1 MFSLSYSP
9 EHDLSS
15 NWQRYIL
22 VGWSGVEVAGDVITG
37 MHRERVNIQLI
48 LLKYDF
54 TVRQ

>member
-22 VGWSGVEVAGDVITG
+22 VGWSGVEVAGNVITG